1 MSGPKCQAVMATM
14 VTSTKKATNKG
25 FGSGG
30 RFPGPNG
37 KKPGGN
43 GFHGGG
49 GSGDRKKRKF
59 SPAGY
64 GLTMWMV
71 LAAIVMMFG
80 ALSVAYV
87 MVSEEKRTP
96 VPMPRMFF
104 VSTAL
109 ILVSSVTFHRAR
121 RSLQQDHTG
130 AYLKW
135 LLATL
140 GLGIAFLASQL
151 IGWRELARAGVYFSG
166 HPRSTFFYLA
176 TALHGGHLLGGIG
189 LVFYLV
195 IRRLRPLWP
204 LNAEKNTAWTRVVGL
219 YWHTMDGIWIWLFV
233 LLLIFK

>member
-1 MSGPKCQAVMATM
+1 MATM
-14 VTSTKKATNKG
+14 VTSTKRATDKG
-25 FGSGG
+25 MGSGG

-49 GSGDRKKRKF
+49 SDGKKRKF
-59 SPAGY
+59 SPWSY
-64 GLTMWMV
+64 RITMWMV

-87 MVSEEKRTP
+87 MASEEQRTP

-104 VSTAL
+104 LSTGL
-109 ILVSSVTFHRAR
+109 ILVSSATFHQAKK
-121 RSLQQDHTG
+121 SLQEDRGRAH
-130 AYLKW
+130 LRW

-140 GLGIAFLASQL
+140 GLGIGFLLSQL
-151 IGWRELARAGVYFSG
+151 AGWRELARAGVYFSG

-195 IRRLRPLWP
+195 IRRLRPLWQ
-204 LNAEKNTAWTRVVGL
+204 LSGEKNMTWTRVVGL

>member
-1 MSGPKCQAVMATM
+1 M

>member
-1 MSGPKCQAVMATM
+1 MATM